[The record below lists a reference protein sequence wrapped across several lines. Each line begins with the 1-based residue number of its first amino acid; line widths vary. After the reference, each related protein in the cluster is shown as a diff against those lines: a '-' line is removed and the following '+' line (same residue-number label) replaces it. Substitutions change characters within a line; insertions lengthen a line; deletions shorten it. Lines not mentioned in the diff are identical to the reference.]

1 MEPGPGILPSVT
13 QLHDNSPARVG
24 LAGDPGMIPAPEN
37 KHVVSS
43 ELESTFLLIE
53 QIRAGDKSAL
63 DRLLRRFLPLLT
75 RWASGRLPRGARDL
89 SDTEDLVQETIISA
103 LRHLDHI
110 EIRGEGALQAY
121 LRRAV
126 LNRIRDELRR
136 HGRRGLVETLDEN
149 VRAKEDSP
157 LEVAIGNEALER
169 YEAALSRLNAGDREA
184 VIARIELGQ
193 TYAEIASALGKPST
207 EAARMAVNRALARL
221 ARLMT
226 PA

>member
-1 MEPGPGILPSVT
+1 
-13 QLHDNSPARVG
+13 
-24 LAGDPGMIPAPEN
+24 MIPAPEN

-75 RWASGRLPRGARDL
+75 RWASGRLPRGVRDL

-103 LRHLDHI
+103 LRHIDHI

-157 LEVAIGNEALER
+157 LEIAIGNEALER
-169 YEAALSRLNAGDREA
+169 YEAALVASQRRRSRGRDCPHRAGTDATPRLPRPLA
-184 VIARIELGQ
+184 NRAPRRH
-193 TYAEIASALGKPST
+193 AWPST
-207 EAARMAVNRALARL
+207 ARWRGWRGS
-221 ARLMT
+221 
-226 PA
+226 

>member
-1 MEPGPGILPSVT
+1 
-13 QLHDNSPARVG
+13 
-24 LAGDPGMIPAPEN
+24 MIPAPEN
-37 KHVVSS
+37 KHRVSS

-53 QIRAGDKSAL
+53 QIRAGDQSAL

-103 LRHLDHI
+103 LRHIDHI

-136 HGRRGLVETLDEN
+136 HGRRGSAETLDEN
-149 VRAKEDSP
+149 LRAHEDSP
-157 LEVAIGNEALER
+157 LEIAIGNEALER
-169 YEAALSRLNAGDREA
+169 YEAALARLNAGDREA

-221 ARLMT
+221 ARFMT

>member
-1 MEPGPGILPSVT
+1 
-13 QLHDNSPARVG
+13 
-24 LAGDPGMIPAPEN
+24 MICGTGEQ
-37 KHVVSS
+37 HSVSS
-43 ELESTFLLIE
+43 ELESTFVLIE

-103 LRHLDHI
+103 LRHIDHI

-149 VRAKEDSP
+149 VRTKEDSP
-157 LEVAIGNEALER
+157 LEVAIGNEAHER
-169 YEAALSRLNAGDREA
+169 YEAALARLNAGDREA

-221 ARLMT
+221 ARFMT

>member
-1 MEPGPGILPSVT
+1 
-13 QLHDNSPARVG
+13 
-24 LAGDPGMIPAPEN
+24 MIPAPEN
-37 KHVVSS
+37 TRVVSS

-75 RWASGRLPRGARDL
+75 RWASGRLPRGVRDL

-136 HGRRGLVETLDEN
+136 HGRRGLAETLDEN
-149 VRAKEDSP
+149 VRATEDSP
-157 LEVAIGNEALER
+157 LEIAIGNEALER
-169 YEAALSRLNAGDREA
+169 YEAALSLLSAGDREA

>member
-1 MEPGPGILPSVT
+1 
-13 QLHDNSPARVG
+13 
-24 LAGDPGMIPAPEN
+24 MIREPEN

-136 HGRRGLVETLDEN
+136 HGRRGLVETLDED

-157 LEVAIGNEALER
+157 LEIAIGNEALER
-169 YEAALSRLNAGDREA
+169 YEAALSRLSSGDREA

-193 TYAEIASALGKPST
+193 TYAEIASVLGKPST

>member
-1 MEPGPGILPSVT
+1 LRTGE
-13 QLHDNSPARVG
+13 Q
-24 LAGDPGMIPAPEN
+24 
-37 KHVVSS
+37 HVVSS

-53 QIRAGDKSAL
+53 QIRAGDKAAL
-63 DRLLRRFLPLLT
+63 DRLLRRYLPLLT

-103 LRHLDHI
+103 LRHIDHI

-136 HGRRGLVETLDEN
+136 HGRRGPAETLDEN
-149 VRAKEDSP
+149 LSAREDSP

-169 YEAALSRLNAGDREA
+169 YEAALSRLTPNDREA

-193 TYAEIASALGKPST
+193 TYAEIATALGKPST

>member
-1 MEPGPGILPSVT
+1 
-13 QLHDNSPARVG
+13 
-24 LAGDPGMIPAPEN
+24 MIREPEN

-157 LEVAIGNEALER
+157 LEIAIGNEALER
-169 YEAALSRLNAGDREA
+169 YEAALSRLSSGDREA

-193 TYAEIASALGKPST
+193 TYAEIASVLGKPST

-226 PA
+226 PV

>member
-1 MEPGPGILPSVT
+1 
-13 QLHDNSPARVG
+13 
-24 LAGDPGMIPAPEN
+24 MIPAPEN
-37 KHVVSS
+37 NHVVSS

-75 RWASGRLPRGARDL
+75 RWASGRLPRGVRDL

-103 LRHLDHI
+103 LRHIDHI

-136 HGRRGLVETLDEN
+136 HGRRGLAETLDEN
-149 VRAKEDSP
+149 LRAKEDSP
-157 LEVAIGNEALER
+157 LEIAIGNEALER
-169 YEAALSRLNAGDREA
+169 YEAALSRLSAGDREA

>member
-1 MEPGPGILPSVT
+1 
-13 QLHDNSPARVG
+13 
-24 LAGDPGMIPAPEN
+24 MIPAPEN

-103 LRHLDHI
+103 LRHIDHI

-136 HGRRGLVETLDEN
+136 HGRRGLAETLDEN
-149 VRAKEDSP
+149 LRAKEDSP
-157 LEVAIGNEALER
+157 LEIAIGNEALER
-169 YEAALSRLNAGDREA
+169 YEAALSRLSAGDREA

>member
-1 MEPGPGILPSVT
+1 
-13 QLHDNSPARVG
+13 
-24 LAGDPGMIPAPEN
+24 MIPAPES
-37 KHVVSS
+37 KHGVSS

-103 LRHLDHI
+103 LRHIDHI

-157 LEVAIGNEALER
+157 LEIAIGNEALER
-169 YEAALSRLNAGDREA
+169 YEAALSRLSAGDREA

>member
-1 MEPGPGILPSVT
+1 
-13 QLHDNSPARVG
+13 
-24 LAGDPGMIPAPEN
+24 MIPAPEN
-37 KHVVSS
+37 NHVVSS

-103 LRHLDHI
+103 LRHIDHI

-136 HGRRGLVETLDEN
+136 HGRRGLAETLDEN
-149 VRAKEDSP
+149 LRAKEDSP
-157 LEVAIGNEALER
+157 LEIAIGNEALER
-169 YEAALSRLNAGDREA
+169 YEAALSRLSAGDREA

>member
-1 MEPGPGILPSVT
+1 
-13 QLHDNSPARVG
+13 
-24 LAGDPGMIPAPEN
+24 MIPAPEST
-37 KHVVSS
+37 HGVSS

-75 RWASGRLPRGARDL
+75 RWASGRLPRGVRDL

-103 LRHLDHI
+103 LRHIDHI

-149 VRAKEDSP
+149 VRATEDSP
-157 LEVAIGNEALER
+157 LEIAIGNEALER
-169 YEAALSRLNAGDREA
+169 YEAALSRLSAGDREA

>member
-1 MEPGPGILPSVT
+1 
-13 QLHDNSPARVG
+13 
-24 LAGDPGMIPAPEN
+24 MIPAPEST
-37 KHVVSS
+37 HGVSS

-103 LRHLDHI
+103 LRHIDHI

-136 HGRRGLVETLDEN
+136 HGRRGLAETLDEN

-157 LEVAIGNEALER
+157 LEIAIGNEALER
-169 YEAALSRLNAGDREA
+169 YEAALSRLSAGDREA

>member
-1 MEPGPGILPSVT
+1 
-13 QLHDNSPARVG
+13 
-24 LAGDPGMIPAPEN
+24 MIPAPEN
-37 KHVVSS
+37 KHGVSS
-43 ELESTFLLIE
+43 ELESTFVLIE

-103 LRHLDHI
+103 LRHIDHI

-169 YEAALSRLNAGDREA
+169 YEAALARLNAGDREA

>member
-1 MEPGPGILPSVT
+1 
-13 QLHDNSPARVG
+13 
-24 LAGDPGMIPAPEN
+24 MIPAPEN

-75 RWASGRLPRGARDL
+75 RWASGRLPRGVRDL

-103 LRHLDHI
+103 LRHIDHI

-136 HGRRGLVETLDEN
+136 HGRRGLAETLDEN

-157 LEVAIGNEALER
+157 LEIAIGNEALER
-169 YEAALSRLNAGDREA
+169 YEAALSRLSAGDREA

>member
-1 MEPGPGILPSVT
+1 LRTGEQCG
-13 QLHDNSPARVG
+13 
-24 LAGDPGMIPAPEN
+24 
-37 KHVVSS
+37 VSS
-43 ELESTFLLIE
+43 EAESTFLLIE
-53 QIRAGDKSAL
+53 QIRAGDKTAL

-75 RWASGRLPRGARDL
+75 RWASGRLPHGARDL

-103 LRHLDHI
+103 LRHIDHI

-136 HGRRGLVETLDEN
+136 HGRRGPVETLDEN

-157 LEVAIGNEALER
+157 LEIAIGNEALER
-169 YEAALSRLNAGDREA
+169 YEAALALLSANDREA

-221 ARLMT
+221 ARLMA

>member
-1 MEPGPGILPSVT
+1 
-13 QLHDNSPARVG
+13 
-24 LAGDPGMIPAPEN
+24 MIPAPEN

-75 RWASGRLPRGARDL
+75 RWASGRLPRGVRDL

-103 LRHLDHI
+103 LRHIDHI

-149 VRAKEDSP
+149 VRATEDSP
-157 LEVAIGNEALER
+157 LEIAIGNEALER
-169 YEAALSRLNAGDREA
+169 YEAALSRLSAGDREA

>member
-1 MEPGPGILPSVT
+1 
-13 QLHDNSPARVG
+13 
-24 LAGDPGMIPAPEN
+24 MIPAPEN
-37 KHVVSS
+37 KHGVSS

-103 LRHLDHI
+103 LRHIDHI

-157 LEVAIGNEALER
+157 LEIAIGNEALER
-169 YEAALSRLNAGDREA
+169 YEAALARLSAGDREA

>member
-1 MEPGPGILPSVT
+1 
-13 QLHDNSPARVG
+13 
-24 LAGDPGMIPAPEN
+24 MICGTGEQR
-37 KHVVSS
+37 VVSS

-63 DRLLRRFLPLLT
+63 DRLLRRYLPLLT

-110 EIRGEGALQAY
+110 EIRGDGALQAY

-136 HGRRGLVETLDEN
+136 HGRRGSAETLDEN

-169 YEAALSRLNAGDREA
+169 YEAALARLSATDREA

>member
-1 MEPGPGILPSVT
+1 
-13 QLHDNSPARVG
+13 
-24 LAGDPGMIPAPEN
+24 MIPAPEN
-37 KHVVSS
+37 NHVASS

-53 QIRAGDKSAL
+53 QIRAGDRSAL

-75 RWASGRLPRGARDL
+75 RWASGRLPRGVRDL

-103 LRHLDHI
+103 LRHIDHI

-136 HGRRGLVETLDEN
+136 HGRRGAVETLDEN

-157 LEVAIGNEALER
+157 LEIAIGNEALER
-169 YEAALSRLNAGDREA
+169 YEAALSRLSAGDREA

>member
-1 MEPGPGILPSVT
+1 
-13 QLHDNSPARVG
+13 
-24 LAGDPGMIPAPEN
+24 MIPAPEST
-37 KHVVSS
+37 HGVSS

-136 HGRRGLVETLDEN
+136 HGRRGLAETLDEN
-149 VRAKEDSP
+149 LRAKEDSP
-157 LEVAIGNEALER
+157 LEIAIGNEALER
-169 YEAALSRLNAGDREA
+169 YEAALSRLSAGDREA

>member
-1 MEPGPGILPSVT
+1 
-13 QLHDNSPARVG
+13 
-24 LAGDPGMIPAPEN
+24 MIPAPES
-37 KHVVSS
+37 KHGVSS

-103 LRHLDHI
+103 LRHIDHI

-136 HGRRGLVETLDEN
+136 HGRRGLAETLDEN
-149 VRAKEDSP
+149 LRAKEDSP
-157 LEVAIGNEALER
+157 LEIAIGNEALER
-169 YEAALSRLNAGDREA
+169 YEAALSRLSAGDREA

>member
-1 MEPGPGILPSVT
+1 V
-13 QLHDNSPARVG
+13 
-24 LAGDPGMIPAPEN
+24 
-37 KHVVSS
+37 
-43 ELESTFLLIE
+43 LLE
-53 QIRAGDKSAL
+53 QIRAGDQAAL
-63 DRLLRRFLPLLT
+63 DLLLARYRPLLA
-75 RWASGRLPRGARDL
+75 RWARGRLPHGVRDL

-103 LRHLDHI
+103 LRHIDHI

-136 HGRRGLVETLDEN
+136 HGRRGPVETLDEN

-169 YEAALSRLNAGDREA
+169 YEAALARLNAGDREA

-221 ARLMT
+221 ARFMT

>member
-1 MEPGPGILPSVT
+1 
-13 QLHDNSPARVG
+13 
-24 LAGDPGMIPAPEN
+24 MIPAPEST
-37 KHVVSS
+37 HGVSS

-103 LRHLDHI
+103 LRHIDHI

-136 HGRRGLVETLDEN
+136 HGRRGLAETLDEN
-149 VRAKEDSP
+149 LRAKEDSP
-157 LEVAIGNEALER
+157 LEIAIGNEALER
-169 YEAALSRLNAGDREA
+169 YEAALSRLSSGDREA

-193 TYAEIASALGKPST
+193 TYAEIASVLGKPST

-226 PA
+226 PV

>member
-1 MEPGPGILPSVT
+1 
-13 QLHDNSPARVG
+13 
-24 LAGDPGMIPAPEN
+24 MICGTGEQRG
-37 KHVVSS
+37 VSS

-63 DRLLRRFLPLLT
+63 DRLLRRYLPLLT

-110 EIRGEGALQAY
+110 EIRGDGALQAY

-136 HGRRGLVETLDEN
+136 HGRRGTAETLDEN
-149 VRAKEDSP
+149 VRAREDSP

-169 YEAALSRLNAGDREA
+169 YEAALARLSATDREA

>member
-1 MEPGPGILPSVT
+1 
-13 QLHDNSPARVG
+13 
-24 LAGDPGMIPAPEN
+24 MIPAPEN
-37 KHVVSS
+37 KQVVSS
-43 ELESTFLLIE
+43 EVESTFLLIE

-75 RWASGRLPRGARDL
+75 RWASGRLPRGVRDL

-103 LRHLDHI
+103 LRHIDHI

-136 HGRRGLVETLDEN
+136 HGRRGLAETLDEN

-157 LEVAIGNEALER
+157 LEIAIGNEALER
-169 YEAALSRLNAGDREA
+169 YEAALSRLSAGDREA